1 VYTTPDASKTEN
13 LFRIDKIYTIML
25 LTLTAATRIAGVKVY
40 QSRDQNLKTHAVT
53 LLAEHGESIVSTFK
67 EIKALIIK

>member
-1 VYTTPDASKTEN
+1 MYTTPDASKTEN
-13 LFRIDKIYTIML
+13 LSRML

-67 EIKALIIK
+67 EIKAL